1 MSSDLSDIAGQ
12 NTDQLIQRFVAY
24 ALRLGY
30 PWDANEKIKIQLK
43 PGMPEHD
50 SVVNELKAVAREL
63 RARQPV
69 AQVRPLYE
77 SEHRSVR
84 RFASTLLATVDPD
97 LAQAAFRGAQYDLPT
112 DEVVDLMR
120 RARTP
125 QPERPTL
132 AELTPD
138 ALVERF
144 VDAST
149 RLYATRFLRCFD
161 DPLDLE
167 VRNDILVN
175 VWDAAREIKA
185 RGELAKL
192 APLMDHANV
201 RVRLNAAMA
210 CLGLEP
216 QKASAIL
223 EAIGERGEEFDMM
236 DAKNALYHWRRGD
249 GVVWGVV

>member
-112 DEVVDLMR
+112 DEVVDLVR

-125 QPERPTL
+125 PPERPAL

-149 RLYATRFLRCFD
+149 RLYATRFLCCFD

-167 VRNDILVN
+167 VRNGVLVD

-185 RGELAKL
+185 RGEMAKL

-210 CLGLEP
+210 CLGIDP
-216 QKASAIL
+216 QKAGAL
-223 EAIGERGEEFDMM
+223 LDAIGERGEEFDMM
-236 DAKNALYHWRRGD
+236 DAKGAMYRWRQGN
-249 GVVWGVV
+249 GVLWGVV